1 MIFELKNIIWF
12 FGLIFIQIFFIDA
25 LDFGTYSSFFS
36 PIIITFF
43 ILKQRLNTT
52 VFQLLIA
59 AFFLGLITDVFRN
72 TLGLN
77 TSILLIIT
85 FLKPTFLYAISSKED
100 IEKDVDLNIFNLG
113 VFRFLL
119 FFSISIFTY
128 HLLFFILE
136 QFSFHNFLTLVF
148 RALINTF
155 SALLFLV
162 FLQYMFIYKK

>member
-12 FGLIFIQIFFIDA
+12 FGLIFIQIFFLDA

-52 VFQLLIA
+52 VLQLLIA

-136 QFSFHNFLTLVF
+136 QFSFYNFLTLLF

-162 FLQYMFIYKK
+162 FLQYIFIYKK

>member
-59 AFFLGLITDVFRN
+59 AFFLGIITDIFRN

-77 TSILLIIT
+77 TSIILIIT

-100 IEKDVDLNIFNLG
+100 IEKDVDLNIFNIG
-113 VFRFLL
+113 VLRFFL
-119 FFSISIFTY
+119 FFGISIFTY
-128 HLLFFILE
+128 HLLFFLLE
-136 QFSFHNFLTLVF
+136 QFSFNNFLTLLF
-148 RALINTF
+148 RALVNTF
-155 SALLFLV
+155 SALIFLI

>member
-25 LDFGTYSSFFS
+25 LNFGTYSSFFS
-36 PIIITFF
+36 PIIIIFF
-43 ILKQRLNTT
+43 ILKQRLNST

-59 AFFLGLITDVFRN
+59 AFFLGIITDIFRN

-77 TSILLIIT
+77 TSIMLIIT

-100 IEKDVDLNIFNLG
+100 IEKDVDLNLFNIGLY
-113 VFRFLL
+113 RFLL
-119 FFSISIFTY
+119 FFGISIFSY

-136 QFSFHNFLTLVF
+136 QFSFNNFLILIF
-148 RALINTF
+148 RALINTI
-155 SALLFLV
+155 SALIFLV

>member
-12 FGLIFIQIFFIDA
+12 FGLIFIQIFFVDA

-36 PIIITFF
+36 PVIITFF

-59 AFFLGLITDVFRN
+59 AFFLGIITDVFRN

-100 IEKDVDLNIFNLG
+100 IEKDVDLNLFNIG

-119 FFSISIFTY
+119 FFGISIFTY
-128 HLLFFILE
+128 HLLFFLLE
-136 QFSFHNFLTLVF
+136 QFSFNNFLILLF
-148 RALINTF
+148 RALINTL
-155 SALLFLV
+155 SALIFLI
-162 FLQYMFIYKK
+162 FLQYIFIYKK

>member
-25 LDFGTYSSFFS
+25 LDFGTSSSFFS
-36 PIIITFF
+36 PVIITFF

-136 QFSFHNFLTLVF
+136 QFSFHNFLTLLF

>member
-12 FGLIFIQIFFIDA
+12 FGLIFIQIFFVDA

-36 PIIITFF
+36 PVIITFF

-59 AFFLGLITDVFRN
+59 AFFLGIITDVFRN

-100 IEKDVDLNIFNLG
+100 IEKDVDLNLFNIG

-119 FFSISIFTY
+119 FFGISIFTY
-128 HLLFFILE
+128 HLLFFLLE
-136 QFSFHNFLTLVF
+136 QFSFNNFLILLF
-148 RALINTF
+148 RAIINTL
-155 SALLFLV
+155 SALIFLI
-162 FLQYMFIYKK
+162 FLQYIFIYKK

>member
-1 MIFELKNIIWF
+1 MIVDLKNIIWF

-36 PIIITFF
+36 PVIIAFF

-59 AFFLGLITDVFRN
+59 AFFLGLITDIFRN

-100 IEKDVDLNIFNLG
+100 IEKDVDLNLFNIGIL
-113 VFRFLL
+113 RFLL
-119 FFSISIFTY
+119 FFGISIFSY
-128 HLLFFILE
+128 HLLFFVLE
-136 QFSFHNFLTLVF
+136 QFSFHNFFTLIL
-148 RALINTF
+148 RSLINTIF
-155 SALLFLV
+155 ALLFLV
-162 FLQYMFIYKK
+162 FIQYMFIYKK

>member
-59 AFFLGLITDVFRN
+59 AFFLGLITDIFRN

-85 FLKPTFLYAISSKED
+85 FLK
-100 IEKDVDLNIFNLG
+100 
-113 VFRFLL
+113 
-119 FFSISIFTY
+119 
-128 HLLFFILE
+128 
-136 QFSFHNFLTLVF
+136 
-148 RALINTF
+148 
-155 SALLFLV
+155 
-162 FLQYMFIYKK
+162 

>member
-25 LDFGTYSSFFS
+25 LNFGTYSSFFS

-43 ILKQRLNTT
+43 ILKQRLNST

-59 AFFLGLITDVFRN
+59 AFFLGIITDIFRN

-77 TSILLIIT
+77 TSIMLIIT

-100 IEKDVDLNIFNLG
+100 IEKDVDLNLFNIG
-113 VFRFLL
+113 IYRFLL
-119 FFSISIFTY
+119 FFGISIFSY

-136 QFSFHNFLTLVF
+136 QFSFNNFLILFF
-148 RALINTF
+148 RALINTI

>member
-12 FGLIFIQIFFIDA
+12 FGLIFIQIFFVDA

-36 PIIITFF
+36 PVVITFF

-59 AFFLGLITDVFRN
+59 AFFLGIITDVFRN

-100 IEKDVDLNIFNLG
+100 IEKDVDLNLFNIG

-119 FFSISIFTY
+119 FFGISIFTY
-128 HLLFFILE
+128 HLLFFLLE
-136 QFSFHNFLTLVF
+136 QFSFNNFLTLLF
-148 RALINTF
+148 RALINTL
-155 SALLFLV
+155 SALIFLI
-162 FLQYMFIYKK
+162 FLQYIFIYKK

>member
-25 LDFGTYSSFFS
+25 LNFGTYSSFFS

-43 ILKQRLNTT
+43 ILKQRLNSTI
-52 VFQLLIA
+52 FQLLIA
-59 AFFLGLITDVFRN
+59 AFFLGIITDIFRN

-77 TSILLIIT
+77 TSIMLIIT

-100 IEKDVDLNIFNLG
+100 IEKDVDLNLFNIG
-113 VFRFLL
+113 IYRFLL
-119 FFSISIFTY
+119 FFGISIFSY

-136 QFSFHNFLTLVF
+136 QFSFNNFLILFF
-148 RALINTF
+148 RALTNTI

>member
-59 AFFLGLITDVFRN
+59 AFFLGFITDIFRN

-77 TSILLIIT
+77 TSIILIIT
-85 FLKPTFLYAISSKED
+85 FLKPTFLYTISSKED

-136 QFSFHNFLTLVF
+136 QFSFHNFLTLLF

-162 FLQYMFIYKK
+162 FLQYIFIYKK

>member
-136 QFSFHNFLTLVF
+136 QFSFHNFLTLFF

>member
-12 FGLIFIQIFFIDA
+12 FGLIFIQIFFVDA

-36 PIIITFF
+36 PVIITFF

-59 AFFLGLITDVFRN
+59 AFFLGIITDVFRN

-100 IEKDVDLNIFNLG
+100 IEKDVDLNLFNIG

-119 FFSISIFTY
+119 FFGISIFTY
-128 HLLFFILE
+128 HLLFFLLE
-136 QFSFHNFLTLVF
+136 QFSFNNFLTLLF
-148 RALINTF
+148 RALINTL
-155 SALLFLV
+155 SALIFLI
-162 FLQYMFIYKK
+162 FLQYIFIYKK

>member
-25 LDFGTYSSFFS
+25 LNFGTYSSFFS
-36 PIIITFF
+36 PIIIIFF
-43 ILKQRLNTT
+43 ILKQRLNST

-59 AFFLGLITDVFRN
+59 AFFLGIITDIFRN

-77 TSILLIIT
+77 TSIMLIIT

-100 IEKDVDLNIFNLG
+100 IEKDVDLNLFNIGLY
-113 VFRFLL
+113 RFLL
-119 FFSISIFTY
+119 FFGISIFSY

-136 QFSFHNFLTLVF
+136 QFSFNNFLILIF
-148 RALINTF
+148 RALINTI
-155 SALLFLV
+155 SALIFLV
-162 FLQYMFIYKK
+162 FLQYMFIYKN

>member
-25 LDFGTYSSFFS
+25 LDFGIYSSFFS

-59 AFFLGLITDVFRN
+59 AFFLGIITDMFRN

-77 TSILLIIT
+77 TSIILIIT

-100 IEKDVDLNIFNLG
+100 IEKDVDLNIFNIG
-113 VFRFLL
+113 VLRFFL
-119 FFSISIFTY
+119 FFGISIFTY
-128 HLLFFILE
+128 HLLFFLLE
-136 QFSFHNFLTLVF
+136 QFSFNNFLTLLF
-148 RALINTF
+148 RALVNTF
-155 SALLFLV
+155 SALIFLV

>member
-25 LDFGTYSSFFS
+25 LNFGTYSSFFS
-36 PIIITFF
+36 PIIIIFF
-43 ILKQRLNTT
+43 ILKQRLNST

-59 AFFLGLITDVFRN
+59 AFFLGIITDIFRN

-77 TSILLIIT
+77 TSIMLIIT

-100 IEKDVDLNIFNLG
+100 IEKDVDLNLFNIGLY
-113 VFRFLL
+113 RFLL
-119 FFSISIFTY
+119 FFGISIFSY
-128 HLLFFILE
+128 HLLFFVLE
-136 QFSFHNFLTLVF
+136 QFSFNNLLILFF
-148 RALINTF
+148 RAFINTI
-155 SALLFLV
+155 SALIFLV

>member
-59 AFFLGLITDVFRN
+59 AFFLGFITDIFRN

-136 QFSFHNFLTLVF
+136 QFSFNNFLTLFF

>member
-1 MIFELKNIIWF
+1 MKNIIWF
-12 FGLIFIQIFFIDA
+12 FGLIFIQIFFVDA
-25 LDFGTYSSFFS
+25 LDFGPYSSFFS
-36 PIIITFF
+36 PVIITFF

-59 AFFLGLITDVFRN
+59 AFFLGIITDVFRN

-100 IEKDVDLNIFNLG
+100 IEKDVDLNLFNIG

-119 FFSISIFTY
+119 FFGICIFTY
-128 HLLFFILE
+128 HLLFFLLE
-136 QFSFHNFLTLVF
+136 QFSFNNFLTLLF
-148 RALINTF
+148 RALINTL
-155 SALLFLV
+155 SALIFLI
-162 FLQYMFIYKK
+162 FLQYIFIYKK

>member
-59 AFFLGLITDVFRN
+59 AFLLGFITDVFRN

-77 TSILLIIT
+77 TSILLLIT

-136 QFSFHNFLTLVF
+136 QFSFHNFLILLF

-162 FLQYMFIYKK
+162 FLQYIFIYKK

>member
-1 MIFELKNIIWF
+1 MIFELKNIAWF

-25 LDFGTYSSFFS
+25 LAFGAYSSFFS

-59 AFFLGLITDVFRN
+59 AFFLGIITDIFRN

-85 FLKPTFLYAISSKED
+85 FLKPTFLYAISSNED
-100 IEKDVDLNIFNLG
+100 IEKDVDLNLFNIGLL
-113 VFRFLL
+113 RFLL
-119 FFSISIFTY
+119 FFGISIFSY

-136 QFSFHNFLTLVF
+136 QFSFHNFLTIFF
-148 RALINTF
+148 RALINTL
-155 SALLFLV
+155 SALIFLV

>member
-25 LDFGTYSSFFS
+25 LNFGTYSSFFS

-43 ILKQRLNTT
+43 ILKQRLNST

-59 AFFLGLITDVFRN
+59 AFFLGIITDIFRN

-77 TSILLIIT
+77 TSIMLIIT

-100 IEKDVDLNIFNLG
+100 IEKDVDLNLFNIG
-113 VFRFLL
+113 IYRFLL
-119 FFSISIFTY
+119 FFGISIFSY

-136 QFSFHNFLTLVF
+136 QFSFNNFLILFF
-148 RALINTF
+148 RALINTI
-155 SALLFLV
+155 SALIFLV